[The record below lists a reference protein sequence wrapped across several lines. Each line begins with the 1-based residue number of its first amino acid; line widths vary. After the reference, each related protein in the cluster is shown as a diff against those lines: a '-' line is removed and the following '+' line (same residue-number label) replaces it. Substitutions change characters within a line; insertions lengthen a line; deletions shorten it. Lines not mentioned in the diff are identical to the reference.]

1 MIKKF
6 PIKRRPDPS
15 DMIYGTRAVI
25 EAIKAG
31 KQIDKVFIQKN
42 ARNELIS
49 ELITELIDAGITFQ
63 KVPPEKLER
72 LTAKNHQGVIA
83 FVSPIEFA
91 DLHRVVSF
99 VYDQGKDGLVVLID
113 RVTDVRNFGAIVRTA
128 ESAGADAIVFPS
140 RGSAQIGSD
149 AVKTSAG
156 ALNHLPVC
164 KVDSLDEAVNYL
176 KESGFVVVACTEKS
190 DQLYTEV
197 DMSGPVALIMGSEED
212 GVSDHVL
219 KMADHRVRIPMLGK
233 IESLNV
239 SVAAGVMLFEVVR
252 QRMKV

>member
-1 MIKKF
+1 
-6 PIKRRPDPS
+6 
-15 DMIYGTRAVI
+15 MIYGTRAVI
-25 EAIKAG
+25 EAIKAN

-49 ELITELIDAGITFQ
+49 ELITELIEAGITFQ
-63 KVPPEKLER
+63 KVPAEKLDR

-91 DLHRVVSF
+91 DLHRVVSYI
-99 VYDQGKDGLVVLID
+99 YDQGKDGLVVLID

-140 RGSAQIGSD
+140 KGSAQIGSD

-164 KVDSLDEAVNYL
+164 KVDSLEDTVNYL
-176 KESGFVVVACTEKS
+176 RESGFVVVACTEKS

-197 DMSGPVALIMGSEED
+197 DLNGPVAVIMGSEED
-212 GVSDHVL
+212 GVSESVL
-219 KMADHRVRIPMLGK
+219 EMADHRVRIPMLGK

-239 SVAAGVMLFEVVR
+239 SVAAGILLYEVVR
-252 QRMKV
+252 QRMNS

>member
-1 MIKKF
+1 
-6 PIKRRPDPS
+6 
-15 DMIYGTRAVI
+15 MIYGTRAVI
-25 EAIKAG
+25 EAIKAN

-49 ELITELIDAGITFQ
+49 ELITELIEAGIVFQ
-63 KVPPEKLER
+63 KVPPEKLQR
-72 LTAKNHQGVIA
+72 LTNKNHQGVIA

-99 VYDQGKDGLVVLID
+99 IFDQGKDGLIVVID

-128 ESAGADAIVFPS
+128 ESAGADAIVIPAK
-140 RGSAQIGSD
+140 GSAQIGSD

-156 ALNHLPVC
+156 ALSHLPVC
-164 KVDSLDEAVNYL
+164 KVPSLEESVNYL

-190 DQLYTEV
+190 SEVYTRI

-212 GVSDHVL
+212 GISDEVL
-219 KMADHRVRIPMLGK
+219 EMADYRARIPMLGK

-252 QRMKV
+252 QRMKA